1 MLCCNCEWYYSE
13 ATTDAGTSKKTVSY
27 TKCSCQIY
35 GTFYQNLKLTQFQ
48 RKLKIKE
55 IIGYNMFAE
64 WTETDRQTATLN
76 SEISTA

>member
-1 MLCCNCEWYYSE
+1 MSKITE

-27 TKCSCQIY
+27 TKSSCQIY

-48 RKLKIKE
+48 RKLKVKE

-64 WTETDRQTATLN
+64 WTETDRQTDCHTEL
-76 SEISTA
+76 